1 MFTSFVNIKH
11 LKTIIF
17 PTWCEN
23 VIWKNKRHKDT
34 LDLSARKIMEG
45 GLVSTLRK
53 QEAEGKT
60 YLNLNIDL
68 PEG

>member
-1 MFTSFVNIKH
+1 
-11 LKTIIF
+11 
-17 PTWCEN
+17 
-23 VIWKNKRHKDT
+23 
-34 LDLSARKIMEG
+34 MEG